1 MHASAEDAVGRI
13 FLKGIIAQSKSG
25 NFSFPT
31 SARLAIRV
39 ARAVNDPDCTP
50 AEAAR
55 LLQAEP
61 LLATKVVALANSA
74 AYDPFDRPVADMLS
88 AVQRIGLRMI
98 QALATAVACQQMA
111 GDQITVSRQRL
122 SSQLWEHSTHVAALA
137 CVIARRLTRQPP
149 ETALFAGM
157 VHELGAF
164 YLLSR
169 CREFPDLSD
178 AKLASLLLPVV
189 ADKADDADEADEFDN
204 CDCLSERTIGHAVLS
219 ALCVPAPVLTAL
231 EVLWQG
237 FLAVPPE
244 TMGDTLLLADQLA
257 SIRSPF
263 SGVWGQRRN
272 APRADLNMLVGEETL
287 VAVLERS
294 AGEVDSLMAAL
305 RI

>member
-1 MHASAEDAVGRI
+1 MHASTEDAVGRI

-25 NFSFPT
+25 NLSFPT
-31 SARLAIRV
+31 SSQVAIRV
-39 ARAVNDPDCTP
+39 ARAVNDPECTP
-50 AEAAR
+50 ADAAR

-74 AYDPFDRPVADMLS
+74 AYDPFHRPVSNVLS
-88 AVQRIGLRMI
+88 AVQRVGLRMI

-111 GDQITVSRQRL
+111 GDQITPSRQRL
-122 SSQLWEHSTHVAALA
+122 GSQLWKHSTHVAALA
-137 CVIARRLTRQPP
+137 CVIARRLTRQSP

-169 CREFPDLSD
+169 CREFPDLPD
-178 AKLASLLLPVV
+178 EKLARLLLPQI
-189 ADKADDADEADEFDN
+189 ADDADDADEPGTDESES
-204 CDCLSERTIGHAVLS
+204 LTERTIGHAVLT
-219 ALCVPAPVLTAL
+219 ALCVPAPVLSAL

-263 SGVWGQRRN
+263 SGVWELRQ
-272 APRADLNMLVGEETL
+272 AMPRADLDMLVGEQTL
-287 VAVLERS
+287 VDVLARS
-294 AGEVDSLMAAL
+294 AGEVDSLMTAL